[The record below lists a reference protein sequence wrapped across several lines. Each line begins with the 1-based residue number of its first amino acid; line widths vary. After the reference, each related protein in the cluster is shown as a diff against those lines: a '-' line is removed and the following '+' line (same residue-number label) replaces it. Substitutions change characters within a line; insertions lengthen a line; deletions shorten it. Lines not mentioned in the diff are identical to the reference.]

1 MKKRI
6 IAVILVVMMLAVGIG
21 TAAAEN
27 EMHLQSVIFQEDG
40 TLDLVVAVPSTE
52 NLQPADFK
60 VVANKEVVAA
70 SSVYSIGRS
79 DVVTSWVFV
88 LDISMNQRFEESKN
102 TISELISLL
111 PEKDQFALMTAG
123 MSAGELRWSS
133 NKTEVKNQVKALE
146 RNGKATALNAAVAEV
161 VAMLENQSPAP
172 DRACVVVIS
181 NGENNDVTGMT
192 QNELVENI
200 SNSHVAVYTL
210 ALQKSEPNSTKVSN
224 YGAYARAGEGGAE
237 IILKNSDKDA
247 ASHANQVMQNEL
259 NYRVIKVAN
268 ENLPEE
274 ISSFAVSF
282 QEGAVALSDEYQ
294 LSTVRQLAYEAW
306 MNVHRSQQPVVTP
319 DPTGAVTP
327 TPKPTPTPTP
337 TPTPVPRFDLDEL
350 IKWLES
356 NMVYILA
363 GLLVVL
369 LILLVTLKRGKK
381 VTVIDD
387 TPDVKPDV
395 KPDKPEEDD
404 DSGVTVVDTNSI
416 KLLIKLTRTND
427 GSVHAVTMN
436 DSITVGREGGK
447 ANLVITGD
455 DKMSRVHAKISMIR
469 GAIVLENLSETNG
482 TYVNGKKIDRPVQLH
497 QQDVLKM
504 GENYYQISWSMQ

>member
-6 IAVILVVMMLAVGIG
+6 IAVILAVMMLAVGIG

-52 NLQPADFK
+52 NLQPADFT
-60 VVANKEVVAA
+60 VAANKEVAAAA
-70 SSVYSIGRS
+70 SVSSIGRS
-79 DVVTSWVFV
+79 NVVTSWVFV
-88 LDISMNQRFEESKN
+88 LDLSMSERLNEAKN
-102 TISELISLL
+102 TIIELANLL
-111 PEKDQFALMTAG
+111 PEKDRFALITPG
-123 MSAGELRWSS
+123 MSAAELQWS
-133 NKTEVKNQVKALE
+133 NKVALKGRVDSLKRDSKAS
-146 RNGKATALNAAVAEV
+146 ALNAAVADAV
-161 VAMLENQSPAP
+161 VTLENQASAL
-172 DRACVVVIS
+172 DRACVVVLS
-181 NGENNDVTGMT
+181 SGENSDVTGMT
-192 QNELVENI
+192 QNELVATI

-210 ALQKSEPNSTKVSN
+210 ALQKGEPNKTKVSN
-224 YGAYARAGEGGAE
+224 YGAFARAGKGGAE
-237 IILKNSDKDA
+237 IILKYSDKDA
-247 ASHANQVMQNEL
+247 AAHANEVMQNEL
-259 NYRVIKVAN
+259 NFRVITVAN
-268 ENLPEE
+268 ENLPAELNNV
-274 ISSFAVSF
+274 AVSF
-282 QEGAVALSDEYQ
+282 QNGTAALSDEYQ
-294 LSTVRQLAYEAW
+294 LATVRQLAYEAW